1 MKLDLT
7 QLITAADKAAAQA
20 KQQARAKL
28 CRPTQPRVTR
38 PFTQAR

>member
-7 QLITAADKAAAQA
+7 QLITAADKAAA
-20 KQQARAKL
+20 RAKL
-28 CRPTQPRVTR
+28 WGAAQPRVTR